1 MTLLAVLAS
10 LAVGTAAP
18 RAAAA
23 QTAKAERAAKAHYLK
38 GAKLFNAK
46 QYDQA
51 LAEYRAAYALS
62 PKPALLFNIA
72 RALHE
77 KGDRTEALAHYRR
90 YLAEAPTGPVAAEA
104 REYAAALERELAPPH
119 VSAETPATPPAE
131 KAPAEPPPAA
141 PPPVTPLAAPANPEA
156 ASAEVVTKAETTPE
170 PSPFRAGLFAGLS
183 AATISW
189 ADWNGGFRFGPAVGV
204 FGSYAPAPWFALRME
219 VLYAQK
225 GSGSDTVNYMA
236 SWRMDYLDAV
246 LLGQAWYWHANF
258 VLGAY
263 AGKHIGGDT
272 PFDEAFLKG
281 GDFGLVVGAGLALPV
296 GGGAATVDLRYE
308 HGLSSLKNDADAF
321 SRVVLFTVGYSM
333 R

>member
-1 MTLLAVLAS
+1 RRSRGARRAIRPVHLPSDGGGSMRTMTLLAVLAS

-77 KGDRTEALAHYRR
+77 KGDRTEALAPQRR
-90 YLAEAPTGPVAAEA
+90 PPPGRPPAPAAGGAGEPP
-104 REYAAALERELAPPH
+104 AALGGAPAPPH
-119 VSAETPATPPAE
+119 FPGEPRPPPPG
-131 KAPAEPPPAA
+131 KKPPAEPPPAA

-170 PSPFRAGLFAGLS
+170 
-183 AATISW
+183 
-189 ADWNGGFRFGPAVGV
+189 
-204 FGSYAPAPWFALRME
+204 
-219 VLYAQK
+219 
-225 GSGSDTVNYMA
+225 
-236 SWRMDYLDAV
+236 
-246 LLGQAWYWHANF
+246 
-258 VLGAY
+258 
-263 AGKHIGGDT
+263 
-272 PFDEAFLKG
+272 
-281 GDFGLVVGAGLALPV
+281 
-296 GGGAATVDLRYE
+296 
-308 HGLSSLKNDADAF
+308 
-321 SRVVLFTVGYSM
+321 
-333 R
+333 

>member
-1 MTLLAVLAS
+1 
-10 LAVGTAAP
+10 
-18 RAAAA
+18 
-23 QTAKAERAAKAHYLK
+23 YLK

-62 PKPALLFNIA
+62 AKPALLFNIA

-119 VSAETPATPPAE
+119 VPAKPPAPPPAK
-131 KAPAEPPPAA
+131 KARAEPPPAA

-189 ADWNGGFRFGPAVGV
+189 ADWNGGVPPGPPRGRARRRAA
-204 FGSYAPAPWFALRME
+204 APARPR
-219 VLYAQK
+219 
-225 GSGSDTVNYMA
+225 
-236 SWRMDYLDAV
+236 
-246 LLGQAWYWHANF
+246 
-258 VLGAY
+258 
-263 AGKHIGGDT
+263 
-272 PFDEAFLKG
+272 
-281 GDFGLVVGAGLALPV
+281 PV
-296 GGGAATVDLRYE
+296 GGPD
-308 HGLSSLKNDADAF
+308 S
-321 SRVVLFTVGYSM
+321 
-333 R
+333 